1 MEVTV
6 AKTAGFCFGVKR
18 AVEKVYDQIG
28 RTEKRIYTYGP
39 IIHNE
44 QVVGDLRE
52 KGVEVIDSLEE
63 LKTIRKLQLKKII
76 HVLDDHCPLI
86 SPSLDALHLRMVLTA
101 YDQNFSSFC

>member
-63 LKTIRKLQLKKII
+63 LKVCQKSLLKVWQMKQTEMS
-76 HVLDDHCPLI
+76 VKC
-86 SPSLDALHLRMVLTA
+86 
-101 YDQNFSSFC
+101 